1 VAATEHT
8 FVFAD
13 LAGYTA
19 LTEAHGDGDAAR
31 IATTFHELATSCLD
45 DDVHLVKT
53 IGDEV
58 MLCAASTECGIAVA
72 LRIADAVTHRAHFP
86 AVRIGIHTGSAE
98 CLGGDYFG
106 AAVNLAARVAGV
118 ARGGEIVCTE
128 RVAASAT
135 RDGLA
140 SVRPIGVVR
149 LKNVV
154 APVALFEL
162 SAGHARTALSHI
174 DPVCRMQVSTD
185 DAATT
190 LVVEG
195 TTVYFCSSS
204 CAQAFRAAPEQYLA
218 PPR

>member
-31 IATTFHELATSCLD
+31 IATTFHELATSRLGEG
-45 DDVHLVKT
+45 VHLVKT

-58 MLCAASTECGIAVA
+58 MLCADSVEHGIAVA

-128 RVAASAT
+128 RVAESAT

-140 SVRPIGVVR
+140 AVRPIGVVR
-149 LKNVV
+149 LKNVA

-162 SAGHARTALSHI
+162 SAGHARVTLSHI
-174 DPVCRMQVSTD
+174 DPVCRMQVNAD

-190 LVVEG
+190 ADIEG
-195 TTVYFCSSS
+195 TTVYFCSRS
-204 CAQAFRAAPEQYLA
+204 CADTFRAAPEQYLA